1 MKRRLALT
9 SAFAGAAALLI
20 TLSGC
25 GTQKIADY
33 ANEKPALDLRSYFN
47 GTLDAYG
54 VFTDRSGKVVKRFTV
69 VMNCTWQGD
78 NGVLDEDFSY
88 SDGTQQ
94 KRVWRLTR
102 LADGRYTG
110 RADDVVGEALGESR
124 GNAFHWTYT
133 LSLPVDGK
141 PSDAGPPQGASAPS
155 GLRAA
160 ASILPAQDWTA
171 RRDVASGISLSSKG
185 REATSV
191 GATIIQVQFDDWMY
205 LVNDKVMLNKAAMSK
220 FGIHLGEVT
229 LSFTKR

>member
-1 MKRRLALT
+1 MIPLSAQSPVKRRLALT
-9 SAFAGAAALLI
+9 AGAAGAAALLV

-33 ANEKPALDLRSYFN
+33 ANEKPVLDLRSYFN
-47 GTLDAYG
+47 GLLDAYG

-88 SDGTQQ
+88 SDGTRQ

-102 LADGRYTG
+102 LADGSYTG
-110 RADDVVGEALGESR
+110 TADDVVGVALGESR
-124 GNAFHWTYT
+124 GNAFHWAYT

-141 PSDAGPPQGASAPS
+141 
-155 GLRAA
+155 
-160 ASILPAQDWTA
+160 
-171 RRDVASGISLSSKG
+171 VY
-185 REATSV
+185 E
-191 GATIIQVQFDDWMY
+191 VQFDDWMY
-205 LVNDKVMLNKAAMSK
+205 LVDQKVMLNKAAMTK
-220 FGIHLGEVT
+220 FGFGLGEVT